1 MDCQYPQNAPRT
13 GYDKGCRCDRCRD
26 AKADAVSRWRAANP
40 GRERERLRAWRAADP
55 ERERERLRAWRAADP
70 EKARAYKRAWD
81 AANRVEENE
90 RKRKYYV
97 SNSEN
102 ASRSR
107 KAVMDRYQA
116 CSAASATVSGR
127 WTAAEDL
134 VVIQWEGTVLHLAF
148 ALGRTYGSTVGRID
162 RLRARGVKLKRDEL

>member
-40 GRERERLRAWRAADP
+40 EK
-55 ERERERLRAWRAADP
+55 ERERLRAWRAADP

-81 AANRVEENE
+81 AANRVEGNE

-107 KAVMDRYQA
+107 KAAMDRYQA